1 MFEHYHCMKGKSY
14 RFCKRILSILI
25 FFSFFIFSGCT
36 NENNHVPSTLDCL
49 RIAYEQKKV
58 VREIVVSDDDKC
70 QLGFIDGTSLNL
82 NIDTIHFCYYCHN
95 EKGWFV
101 SDNELEL
108 FDSAEGMKSDMFDML
123 ENSAENKESGL
134 TSTDEIYVTS
144 VFEGVIERKVRINLS
159 NNKSFVFDKTT
170 TIFLEL
176 TLENPSSDI
185 YEDLSAT
192 IASNYLNIIEP
203 CYSEGNTMIP
213 RFKVP
218 DGCRVYTAGMEV
230 ISGETLIDFSNPVF
244 FDIKPESGEVNSYK
258 VERHNTGLPTLYIDT
273 PNGTPV
279 ESKEEWIKDVSIKLY
294 DNNGEIDYKA
304 DDSSIKGRGNSTW
317 NLPKK
322 PYTLKLGGKSELLGM
337 PSSKRWV
344 LLANWADRTL
354 LRNVA
359 AFEISRNTGLEWTP
373 RGQFVELVL
382 NGKHQGNYYLCEQI
396 SIGKDRVN
404 IEEMRTE
411 DIDGDNLTGGYLLEL
426 DVNYDERN
434 KFKSELYNYPY
445 MIKSPDEGVLQSE
458 QMLYIKDYVNTMEKS
473 MYDSIMLNNHKYSN
487 YIDVESFVDYWFVYE
502 LAGNYEINHP
512 KSLYLH
518 KNRQGK
524 IKAGPVW
531 DFDYG
536 TFTEYEFSRFANST
550 AFYYE
555 QLFND
560 KWFVGIV
567 KNRWKEFYPRFATI
581 PEYIIKESVRLK
593 KSEWFN
599 HKLWPISPFW
609 NNVNGGAYCSYDEAV
624 KDLIDSYQA
633 KLAWMDSQI
642 RNM

>member
-1 MFEHYHCMKGKSY
+1 MIKALGY
-14 RFCKRILSILI
+14 CKTIALFILLLLWVQ
-25 FFSFFIFSGCT
+25 CT
-36 NENNHVPSTLDCL
+36 VEPDNQHNPNLSETDSL
-49 RIAYEQKKV
+49 RIAFNQDKV
-58 VREIVVSDDDKC
+58 IKNIVIDDVLC
-70 QLGFIDGTSLNL
+70 QIGFTDGTIIHIEIDTTLFRYFCHHDDGWLVSNREMELFNAVEVQSDLLRNDSLN
-82 NIDTIHFCYYCHN
+82 
-95 EKGWFV
+95 
-101 SDNELEL
+101 
-108 FDSAEGMKSDMFDML
+108 DSQIYGERNM
-123 ENSAENKESGL
+123 
-134 TSTDEIYVTS
+134 IYVTS
-144 VFEGVIERKVRINLS
+144 VYEDDLEHNIRIGLSDNTYYAFE
-159 NNKSFVFDKTT
+159 KTEA
-170 TIFLEL
+170 ILNEL
-176 TLENPSSDI
+176 AFESPSSAI
-185 YEDLSAT
+185 YEKIPVI
-192 IASNYLNIIEP
+192 IAGNCLKVIVP
-203 CYSEGNTMIP
+203 CYTESCQLRPHFVTP
-213 RFKVP
+213 K
-218 DGCRVYTAGMEV
+218 GCRVYTDGQEIV
-230 ISGETLIDFSNPVF
+230 SGEAVLDFSNPIVLEV
-244 FDIKPESGEVNSYK
+244 ISESGGGNSYTI
-258 VERHNTGLPTLYIDT
+258 ELHNTDLPTLYIDT
-273 PNGTPV
+273 PNRASV
-279 ESKEEWIKDVSIKLY
+279 ESKEEWINDVSLKLY
-294 DNNGEIDYKA
+294 NRNGEIEYKA
-304 DDSSIKGRGNSTW
+304 DDSNIKGRGNSTW

-322 PYTLKLGGKSELLGM
+322 PYTLKLGKKSELLGM

-344 LLANWADRTL
+344 LLANWTDRTL
-354 LRNVA
+354 LRNAV

-382 NGKHQGNYYLCEQI
+382 NGKHLGNYYLCEQI
-396 SIGKDRVN
+396 RIGKDRVN

-434 KFKSELYNYPY
+434 KFKSEFYNYPY

-473 MYDSIMLNNHKYSN
+473 MYDSIMLNNHKYTN

-531 DFDYG
+531 DFDYS